1 MKKTAMIYSVL
12 ITGIMSLSAET
23 PVEFSTG
30 ETHRMLEFGVDGGA
44 YVANN
49 LLRLSDV
56 FNVRKTLT
64 VDLANAY
71 VRELSAAAG
80 GEADVF
86 FNVNL
91 RNGYAI
97 GVFAGL
103 DGVFYGT
110 ASESLMRLLSRGNV
124 GSGSFSGNLDMGG
137 SVFAEAG
144 IKGTGKFDRLR
155 LAVKPAV
162 FAPIIFVP
170 ASRADYSVD
179 ITENGVKVHG
189 LFDLNVYSVYALDT
203 LGEETNPFSGGNDAF
218 PLGFDISAGAEYAL
232 LPALDIG
239 TSVSHIP
246 IIPAR
251 MSHKMHIGAE
261 YEFETGE
268 LLDSIT
274 AGDIKLPDPE
284 LVTSYDNNTTF
295 YAFRPPR
302 FNFYVNYR
310 PVDTGLFVIRPS
322 LGFSFLS
329 VYDYAFCF
337 NAGIEGQINILKIFS
352 TALFAGYVER
362 IWTYDF
368 RFMLNLHVTEIIL
381 GVSLRGTNLINAFG
395 TRGLGLSLGLRFGY

>member
-1 MKKTAMIYSVL
+1 
-12 ITGIMSLSAET
+12 MSLFAEI

-30 ETHRMLEFGVDGGA
+30 EPHRMLEFGVDGGA
-44 YVANN
+44 YMANN
-49 LLRLSDV
+49 LLRLGDI

-64 VDLANAY
+64 IDVVDAY
-71 VRELSAAAG
+71 VRELSVIG
-80 GEADVF
+80 RGEADVF

-103 DGVFYGT
+103 DGIFYGT
-110 ASESLMRLLSRGNV
+110 ASKNLMRLLGRGNT

-162 FAPIIFVP
+162 FVPIIFAP

-189 LFDLNVYSVYALDT
+189 NFDLNVYSAYALD
-203 LGEETNPFSGGNDAF
+203 EEIDPFSGMDDAF
-218 PLGFDISAGAEYAL
+218 PVGFDLSVGGEYAL

-239 TSVSHIP
+239 ASVSHIP
-246 IIPAR
+246 VMPAK
-251 MSHKMHIGAE
+251 MSRKMHIGAE
-261 YEFETGE
+261 YEFETDGIF
-268 LLDSIT
+268 DSIT
-274 AGDIKLPDPE
+274 NGNIKLPDPE
-284 LVTSYDNNTTF
+284 FVTSYDNNTTF
-295 YAFRPPR
+295 YALRPLR
-302 FNFYVNYR
+302 FNFYANYR
-310 PVDTGLFVIRPS
+310 PADTGLFVIRPS

-337 NAGIEGQINILKIFS
+337 NTGIEGQINILKIFS

-362 IWTYDF
+362 VWTYDF
-368 RFMLNLHVTEIIL
+368 HFMLNLRIMEVIL

-395 TRGLGLSLGLRFGY
+395 TRGLGLSLGLRLGY